1 MKLITAIILSATAL
15 TAQAQQ
21 DASYSQVA
29 AKSSTADIRMTFC
42 YDTEQCEKAIEAAIK
57 TRQEYADVRSA
68 TCSTKELRAKRE
80 FHMTCMIGDLDFSES
95 SQRQWDSSVQR
106 AKEKLA
112 EFKQQDIQTAIAEKK
127 RKAEEL
133 RLSKLP
139 GVRIGMT
146 ADQVIH
152 KSNWARP
159 ASVNRTT
166 TAHGTRE
173 QWVYGGQNYLY
184 FTNGILTG
192 IQN

>member
-1 MKLITAIILSATAL
+1 MKLITALILSVTAL

-21 DASYSQVA
+21 DPFRMSI
-29 AKSSTADIRMTFC
+29 KSATADANMVFC
-42 YDTEQCEKAIEAAIK
+42 HSTDYCENAIADAIK
-57 TRQEYADVRSA
+57 TRQEYSDWKSA
-68 TCSTKELRAKRE
+68 KCSTKESRNSLE
-80 FHMTCMIGDLDFSES
+80 FDFPCGTAEWDFRES

-106 AKEKLA
+106 AKEKLV
-112 EFKQQDIQTAIAEKK
+112 ELKQQDIQTAIDERK

-184 FTNGILTG
+184 FTNGILTA